1 MQWMGAIKIRVQTAD
16 KSTTPVHQL
25 MSYEA
30 KCYAF
35 VTNQFTSKTF
45 LTSNCGLGLKYESS
59 IHNIALS
66 TGKVI

>member
-1 MQWMGAIKIRVQTAD
+1 MGAIRMRVQTAD

-45 LTSNCGLGLKYESS
+45 LTSNCGLGLKYDENTLS
-59 IHNIALS
+59 IILLYPLE
-66 TGKVI
+66 K

>member
-45 LTSNCGLGLKYESS
+45 
-59 IHNIALS
+59 
-66 TGKVI
+66 